1 MPPTNPSVARAAL
14 RPVRL
19 LSLSA
24 GLLLAL
30 PLFAQPAQPTVAPAE
45 TPLDKTIELDPF
57 RVQASG
63 FNGYTATR
71 SSSGTRIAADIKEI
85 PFTVDVVPLE
95 IWDDFA
101 VLTFNQQETLA
112 SVPGVSA
119 TENNGTYN
127 LRGITSGTY
136 FLRDGFLRFGRIDQ
150 SNAER
155 IEVLKGPAAAIYGKT
170 LPGGIINVISK
181 LAKPTP
187 EYSLE
192 LQSGGLDLYRV
203 ALSATGPLIPGKLLY
218 RFDTADSHE
227 KAFEELRVNR
237 LKSISGQLAWD
248 INRNTR
254 ATFQYDYVDEFRGGR
269 DMLDEAVVKIGAVYQ
284 GLAWDLPNYR
294 HDLNTSGSVTYS
306 TFKNR
311 EANFSLVS
319 KLNEIFTVRLAA
331 NWHGFALETLRGT
344 GSWDPTTNLVWNRRP
359 DFGKEDRNGHAI
371 NLDLVST
378 FKLAGM
384 PHSLLS
390 TFDFVRDQRE
400 LGPTWRLD
408 PTLYKTATGY
418 PGTQLLKEFNASG
431 QDPNP
436 YPPISDFNALFRD
449 QNSINT
455 TVGFLLN
462 DRITL
467 IPDRLTAS
475 LGGRYDRVHQV
486 GLDLFAHTR
495 ADTNVSATTMQSG
508 LNYNLTPDVTLYSSY
523 STSFSPQ
530 TVLDP
535 SGNPFPNQNG
545 KGYDVGVKMD
555 ILHKQL
561 FVTATYFDITYD
573 NIVQQGLD
581 PVTNATIFTLTG
593 STKSKGAE
601 FSAGGKLWN
610 ALTTKFALS
619 YTDAVTSGALGA
631 NAVLN
636 GLPPRSVPAW
646 TYSTLLKYDFNAG
659 RLKGAFVGLNVI
671 ANSNFRYSDSIVQG
685 RYLVRVPGW
694 MRFDFNAGYKW
705 RSADKRWNHSV
716 SIVLKNA
723 FDHEYAYGTA
733 PTQGNPRQW
742 VLRYSLLFK

>member
-1 MPPTNPSVARAAL
+1 MTYTSHRQAAL
-14 RPVRL
+14 RPVS
-19 LSLSA
+19 SLGA
-24 GLLLAL
+24 LLAAIL
-30 PLFAQPAQPTVAPAE
+30 LFAPALRAQTSAPAAA
-45 TPLDKTIELDPF
+45 PASDKVVELDPF
-57 RVQASG
+57 LVQSSG

-71 SSSGTRIAADIKEI
+71 SSSGTRIATDIKET

-136 FLRDGFLRFGRIDQ
+136 FLRDGFLRFGRVDQ
-150 SNAER
+150 SNVER

-181 LAKPTP
+181 LAKSKP

-192 LQSGGLDLYRV
+192 VQSGGLDLYRT

-218 RFDTADSHE
+218 RFDTAASQE
-227 KAFEELRVNR
+227 KAFEEQRVNR
-237 LKSISGQLAWD
+237 IKSISGQLMWQ
-248 INRNTR
+248 INSNTR
-254 ATFQYDYVDEFRGGR
+254 ATLLYDYVDEYRGGR
-269 DMLDEAVVKIGAVYQ
+269 DLLDEAVVKAGAVFK
-284 GLAWDLPNYR
+284 GLGWDLPNYR
-294 HDLNTSGSVTYS
+294 HDLNTSGGATYS
-306 TFKNR
+306 TFVNK
-311 EANFSLVS
+311 ELNFSLVS
-319 KLNEIFTVRLAA
+319 KLSEIFTLRLAA
-331 NWHGFALETLRGT
+331 NWHGFSLETLRGT

-359 DFGKEDRNGHAI
+359 DFGLEDRNGHAI
-371 NLDLVST
+371 NLDLLSQ

-384 PHSLLS
+384 QHHLLT

-408 PTLYKTATGY
+408 PLLYRTATGY
-418 PGTQLLKEFNASG
+418 PGTQLLKEYDASG
-431 QDPNP
+431 LDPNP
-436 YPPISDFNALFRD
+436 YPPIGDFNALFRD

-455 TVGFLLN
+455 TLGFLVN
-462 DRITL
+462 DRITI

-475 LGGRYDRVHQV
+475 LGGRHDKVHQI
-486 GLDLFAHTR
+486 GEDLFAHTR
-495 ADTNVSATTMQSG
+495 SDTNVSATTVQSG
-508 LNYNLTPDVTLYSSY
+508 LTYNLTQDLSLYSSY

-535 SGNPFPNQNG
+535 AGNPFPNQEG

-555 ILHKQL
+555 IMQKQL
-561 FVTATYFDITYD
+561 FVTATYFDIVYD

-593 STKSKGAE
+593 STKSKGGE
-601 FSAGGKLWN
+601 LSIGGRLWN

-619 YTDAVTSGALGA
+619 YTDAATSGALGA

-659 RLKGAFVGLNVI
+659 RLKGAFVGMNVI
-671 ANSNFRYSDSIVQG
+671 ANSDFRYSDSTVQG
-685 RYLVRVPGW
+685 RYRVRVPGW
-694 MRFDFNAGYKW
+694 IRYDFNTGY
-705 RSADKRWNHSV
+705 RWKTRNTRWSHSV
-716 SIVLKNA
+716 SVVLKNA
-723 FDHEYAYGTA
+723 FDREYAYGTS

-742 VLRYSLLFK
+742 VVRYSLLFR